1 MKRLM
6 LAFLGMVT
14 LALGCQ
20 ETLQV
25 PKPRTYPRI
34 EFPKKAYQTLRSA
47 ECPFQFEYPKYAN
60 AIKDSTSLRGPAPND
75 CWMDIHFPDLN
86 GYIHC
91 TYHTV
96 GSEDRL
102 NQLISDEFKLTD
114 KHHVK
119 ADFVDEINIDKG
131 NGVKGMIFEI
141 EGAVATNLQFYLTD
155 EKDHFMRGALYFKT
169 KARPDSIA
177 PVYAFVKDDIIK
189 MIDTFQWK

>member
-1 MKRLM
+1 MKNLII
-6 LAFLGMVT
+6 LIAGILILCT
-14 LALGCQ
+14 SCK

-25 PKPRTYPRI
+25 PKPRTFPRI
-34 EFPKKAYQTLRSA
+34 EFPEKAYQLLKKQ
-47 ECPFQFEYPKYAN
+47 ECPFQFEYPKYAV

-86 GYIHC
+86 GFIHC

-96 GSEDRL
+96 GSDHRL
-102 NQLISDEFKLTD
+102 KQLISDEFKLTD

-119 ADFVDEINIDKG
+119 AEFVDEINIDKG
-131 NGVKGMIFEI
+131 DGVKGMIFEI

-169 KARPDSIA
+169 QARPDSIA

-189 MIDTFQWK
+189 MIDTFKWK